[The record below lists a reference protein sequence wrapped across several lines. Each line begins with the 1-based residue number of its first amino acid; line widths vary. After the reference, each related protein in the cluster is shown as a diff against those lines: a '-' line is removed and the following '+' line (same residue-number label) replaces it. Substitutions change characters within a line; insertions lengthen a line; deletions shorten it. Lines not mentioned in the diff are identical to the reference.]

1 MRCNWLIMD
10 LPGLDP
16 NLGRD
21 LDEVGL
27 TETQQLVGLSSEQ
40 QIALATSLGHH
51 PRHIQKV
58 VAMASLAQLS
68 SVGCDYCGL
77 LLHAGIASVAQLALT
92 PVSQLHRSVLRL
104 HVAVLQRN
112 DLTPTVDRV
121 QRWVLQAQRLDKI
134 NH

>member
-27 TETQQLVGLSSEQ
+27 TETRQLVELSSDQ

-121 QRWVLQAQRLDKI
+121 QRWVLQAQRLVR
-134 NH
+134 

>member
-1 MRCNWLIMD
+1 MRCNWPIAE

-16 NLGRD
+16 NLGKE
-21 LDEVGL
+21 LDGAGL
-27 TETQQLVGLSSEQ
+27 TETRQLVVLSIEQ

-77 LLHAGIASVAQLALT
+77 LLHAGISSVAQLALT

-121 QRWVLQAQRLDKI
+121 QRWVTQAKRLAEAE
-134 NH
+134 

>member
-1 MRCNWLIMD
+1 MRCNWPITE

-16 NLGRD
+16 NLGQD
-21 LDEVGL
+21 LDGVGL
-27 TETQQLVGLSSEQ
+27 TETRQLVGLSIEQ
-40 QIALATSLGHH
+40 QISLATSLGHH
-51 PRHIQKV
+51 PRHIQKI

-77 LLHAGIASVAQLALT
+77 LLHAGVASVAQLALT
-92 PVSQLHRSVLRL
+92 PVNQLHRSVLRL

-121 QRWVLQAQRLDKI
+121 QRWVLQAQRLVG
-134 NH
+134 

>member
-27 TETQQLVGLSSEQ
+27 TETRQLVELSGDQ

-121 QRWVLQAQRLDKI
+121 QRWVLQAQRLVR
-134 NH
+134 

>member
-21 LDEVGL
+21 LDDVGL
-27 TETQQLVGLSSEQ
+27 TETRQLVGLSSDQ

-121 QRWVLQAQRLDKI
+121 QRWVTQAKRLVG
-134 NH
+134 

>member
-1 MRCNWLIMD
+1 MRCNWLIID

-16 NLGRD
+16 HLGQD
-21 LDEVGL
+21 LTEAGL
-27 TETQQLVGLSSEQ
+27 TETRQLVELSSTEQ
-40 QIALATSLGHH
+40 ITLATSLGHH

-58 VAMASLAQLS
+58 VAMANLAQLS

-77 LLHAGIASVAQLALT
+77 LLHAGITSVAQLALT
-92 PVSQLHRSVLRL
+92 PAHQLHRSVLRL

-121 QRWVLQAQRLDKI
+121 QRWVTQAKRLAES
-134 NH
+134 

>member
-1 MRCNWLIMD
+1 MRCNWPIAE

-16 NLGRD
+16 NLGQD
-21 LDEVGL
+21 LDGVGL
-27 TETQQLVGLSSEQ
+27 TETRQLVGLSIEQ
-40 QIALATSLGHH
+40 QISLATSLGHH
-51 PRHIQKV
+51 PRHIQKI

-92 PVSQLHRSVLRL
+92 PVNQLHRSVLRL
-104 HVAVLQRN
+104 HVAVLRRN

-121 QRWVLQAQRLDKI
+121 QRWVLQAQRLVG
-134 NH
+134 

>member
-21 LDEVGL
+21 LNEVGL
-27 TETQQLVGLSSEQ
+27 TETRQLVELSGDQ

-121 QRWVLQAQRLDKI
+121 QRWVLQAQRLVR
-134 NH
+134 

>member
-27 TETQQLVGLSSEQ
+27 TETRQLVELSSDQ

-121 QRWVLQAQRLDKI
+121 QRWVLQAQLLMR
-134 NH
+134 

>member
-27 TETQQLVGLSSEQ
+27 TETRQLVELSNDQ

-77 LLHAGIASVAQLALT
+77 LLHAGIASVGQLALT

-121 QRWVLQAQRLDKI
+121 QRWVLQAQRLVR
-134 NH
+134 

>member
-1 MRCNWLIMD
+1 MRCNWLIID

-16 NLGRD
+16 HLGRD
-21 LDEVGL
+21 LEEAGL
-27 TETQQLVGLSSEQ
+27 TETRQLVGLSTTQ

-92 PVSQLHRSVLRL
+92 PVNQLHRSVLRL

-121 QRWVLQAQRLDKI
+121 QRWVTQAKRLAEG
-134 NH
+134 

>member
-1 MRCNWLIMD
+1 MRCNWLIID

-27 TETQQLVGLSSEQ
+27 TETRQLVELSNAQ

-121 QRWVLQAQRLDKI
+121 QRWVTQAKHLAGG
-134 NH
+134 

>member
-1 MRCNWLIMD
+1 MRCNWLITD

-21 LDEVGL
+21 LDGMGL
-27 TETQQLVGLSSEQ
+27 TETYQLVELSNEQ

-77 LLHAGIASVAQLALT
+77 LLHAGIASVSQLALT

-121 QRWVLQAQRLDKI
+121 QRWVLQAQRLVE
-134 NH
+134 

>member
-1 MRCNWLIMD
+1 MRCNWLIAD

-16 NLGRD
+16 NLGKD
-21 LDEVGL
+21 LDGVGL
-27 TETQQLVGLSSEQ
+27 TETRQLVTLSIEQ
-40 QIALATSLGHH
+40 QISLATSLGHH
-51 PRHIQKV
+51 PRHIQKI

-104 HVAVLQRN
+104 HVTVLSRN

-121 QRWVLQAQRLDKI
+121 QRWVLQAQRLKG
-134 NH
+134 

>member
-1 MRCNWLIMD
+1 MRCNWLIID

-21 LDEVGL
+21 LDEAGL
-27 TETQQLVGLSSEQ
+27 TETKQILELSNAQ

-58 VAMASLAQLS
+58 VAMANLAQLS

-77 LLHAGIASVAQLALT
+77 LLHAGIISVAQLALT

-121 QRWVLQAQRLDKI
+121 QRWVTQAKHLTEG
-134 NH
+134 

>member
-1 MRCNWLIMD
+1 MRRCNWAIFD

-16 NLGRD
+16 NLGKD

-27 TETQQLVGLSSEQ
+27 TDTCQLVGLSVKQ
-40 QIALATSLGHH
+40 QIELATSLGHH

-77 LLHAGIASVAQLALT
+77 LLHAGVSSVAQLSLM

-121 QRWVLQAQRLDKI
+121 QQWVSQAQLLSK
-134 NH
+134 

>member
-1 MRCNWLIMD
+1 MRRCNWAITD

-16 NLGRD
+16 TLGQD
-21 LDEVGL
+21 LDLVGL
-27 TETQQLVGLSSEQ
+27 TDTCQLVGMSNQQ
-40 QIALATSLGHH
+40 QIDLATELGHH

-58 VAMASLAQLS
+58 VAMADLAQLS

-77 LLHAGIASVAQLALT
+77 LLHAGISSVMQLSLM
-92 PVSQLHRSVLRL
+92 PVNQLHRSVLRL

-121 QRWVLQAQRLDKI
+121 QRWVLQAKQLVS
-134 NH
+134 

>member
-1 MRCNWLIMD
+1 MRRCNWAITD

-16 NLGRD
+16 NLGQD
-21 LDEVGL
+21 LDLAGL
-27 TETQQLVGLSSEQ
+27 TDTCQLVGLSNQQ
-40 QIALATSLGHH
+40 QIDLATELGHH

-58 VAMASLAQLS
+58 VAMADLAQLS

-77 LLHAGIASVAQLALT
+77 LLHAGISSVTQLSLM
-92 PVSQLHRSVLRL
+92 PVNQLHRSVLRL

-121 QRWVLQAQRLDKI
+121 QRWVLQAKQLMS
-134 NH
+134 

>member
-1 MRCNWLIMD
+1 MRRCNWAIFD

-16 NLGRD
+16 NLGKD
-21 LDEVGL
+21 LDGVGL
-27 TETQQLVGLSSEQ
+27 TDTCQLVGLSVKQ
-40 QIALATSLGHH
+40 QIELATSLGHH

-77 LLHAGIASVAQLALT
+77 LLHAGVSSVAQLSLM
-92 PVSQLHRSVLRL
+92 PVNQLHRSVLRL

-121 QRWVLQAQRLDKI
+121 QQWVSQAQLLSK
-134 NH
+134 

>member
-1 MRCNWLIMD
+1 MRCNWLIID

-16 NLGRD
+16 HLGQD
-21 LDEVGL
+21 LEEAGL
-27 TETQQLVGLSSEQ
+27 TETRQLVGLSTTQ

-92 PVSQLHRSVLRL
+92 PVNQLHRSVLRL

-121 QRWVLQAQRLDKI
+121 QRWVTQAKRLAEG
-134 NH
+134 

>member
-1 MRCNWLIMD
+1 MRCNWPIAE

-16 NLGRD
+16 NLGQD
-21 LDEVGL
+21 LDGVGL
-27 TETQQLVGLSSEQ
+27 TETQQLVGLSIEQ
-40 QIALATSLGHH
+40 QISLATSLGHH
-51 PRHIQKV
+51 PRHIQKI

-92 PVSQLHRSVLRL
+92 PVNQLHRSVLRL
-104 HVAVLQRN
+104 HVAVLRRN

-121 QRWVLQAQRLDKI
+121 QRWVLQAQRLVG
-134 NH
+134 

>member
-1 MRCNWLIMD
+1 MHRCNWAITD

-16 NLGRD
+16 NLGKD
-21 LDEVGL
+21 LDEVDL
-27 TETQQLVGLSSEQ
+27 TDTCQLVGLSLQQ
-40 QIALATSLGHH
+40 QIDLATNLGHH

-77 LLHAGIASVAQLALT
+77 LLHAGVASVAQLALT
-92 PVSQLHRSVLRL
+92 PVNQLHRSVLRL

-121 QRWVLQAQRLDKI
+121 QRWVTQAKQLI
-134 NH
+134 ES

>member
-1 MRCNWLIMD
+1 MRCNWLITD

-16 NLGRD
+16 NLGKD
-21 LDEVGL
+21 LDEAGL
-27 TETQQLVGLSSEQ
+27 TETQQLLALSSAQ

-58 VAMASLAQLS
+58 VAMANLAQLS

-77 LLHAGIASVAQLALT
+77 LLHAGVISVAQLALM

-121 QRWVLQAQRLDKI
+121 QRWVTQAKRLTEG
-134 NH
+134 

>member
-16 NLGRD
+16 NLGQD
-21 LDEVGL
+21 LDTVGL
-27 TETQQLVGLSSEQ
+27 TETRQLVGLSSDQ

-121 QRWVLQAQRLDKI
+121 QRWVTQAKRLVG
-134 NH
+134 

>member
-27 TETQQLVGLSSEQ
+27 TETRQLVELSSEQ

-51 PRHIQKV
+51 PRHIQKA

-121 QRWVLQAQRLDKI
+121 QRWVLQAQRLVK
-134 NH
+134 

>member
-1 MRCNWLIMD
+1 MRCNWPIAE

-16 NLGRD
+16 NLGQD
-21 LDEVGL
+21 LDGVGL
-27 TETQQLVGLSSEQ
+27 TETRQLVGLSIEQ
-40 QIALATSLGHH
+40 QISLATSLGHH
-51 PRHIQKV
+51 PRHIQKI

-77 LLHAGIASVAQLALT
+77 LLHAGVASVAQLALT
-92 PVSQLHRSVLRL
+92 PVNQLHRSVLRL

-121 QRWVLQAQRLDKI
+121 QRWVLQAQRLVG
-134 NH
+134 

>member
-1 MRCNWLIMD
+1 MRCNWPISE
-10 LPGLDP
+10 LPGLDS
-16 NLGRD
+16 NLGRE
-21 LDEVGL
+21 LDEAGL
-27 TETQQLVGLSSEQ
+27 TETRQLVALSIEQ

-68 SVGCDYCGL
+68 SVGCEYCGL
-77 LLHAGIASVAQLALT
+77 LLHAGVASVAQLALT
-92 PVSQLHRSVLRL
+92 PVNQLHRSVLRL

-121 QRWVLQAQRLDKI
+121 QRWVNQAKHLVG
-134 NH
+134 

>member
-27 TETQQLVGLSSEQ
+27 TETRQLVELSSDQ

-121 QRWVLQAQRLDKI
+121 QRWVLQAQRLVG
-134 NH
+134 

>member
-27 TETQQLVGLSSEQ
+27 TETRQLVELSGDQ

-121 QRWVLQAQRLDKI
+121 QRWVTQAKRLVG
-134 NH
+134 

>member
-1 MRCNWLIMD
+1 MRCNWLIID

-16 NLGRD
+16 NLGQELED
-21 LDEVGL
+21 VGL
-27 TETQQLVGLSSEQ
+27 TETRQLVGLSSDQ

-58 VAMASLAQLS
+58 VAMARLAQLS

-77 LLHAGIASVAQLALT
+77 LLHAGIASVSQLALT

-121 QRWVLQAQRLDKI
+121 QRWVTQAKLLTEG
-134 NH
+134 

>member
-1 MRCNWLIMD
+1 MRRCNWAIFD

-16 NLGRD
+16 NLGKD

-27 TETQQLVGLSSEQ
+27 TDTCQLVGLSVKQ
-40 QIALATSLGHH
+40 QIELATSLGHH

-77 LLHAGIASVAQLALT
+77 LLHAGISSVAQLSQM

-121 QRWVLQAQRLDKI
+121 QQWVSQAQILTR
-134 NH
+134 